1 MNITIQRRP
10 LMDDSHLPADIS
22 PRLRQ
27 IYASRGVNSPTELDK
42 STQALLPPMGLKGM
56 AQALALLET
65 ALRQQQRVLIVG
77 DFDADGATSSALS
90 VLALRAWVVGRWIFW
105 CPIVLTMAMVYRRKS

>member
-1 MNITIQRRP
+1 MIPISQP
-10 LMDDSHLPADIS
+10 IS
-22 PRLRQ
+22 PHGYGRSICQPGWRK
-27 IYASRGVNSPTELDK
+27 NSPTELDK

-90 VLALRAWVVGRWIFW
+90 VLALRAMG
-105 CPIVLTMAMVYRRKS
+105 CPAGGFSGAQSF